1 MPCERNGR
9 GGGAGPGSHAAAR
22 ASWAVVRGRW
32 SAPRVRPREARPE
45 SRAATCGGARFLP
58 GPLRLSSEEEIKN
71 SQDEGFLYLTS
82 IVICNEEHCE
92 TEA

>member
-58 GPLRLSSEEEIKN
+58 GPLRLSRRVT
-71 SQDEGFLYLTS
+71 QMDEGRFHLGSLVQGQGAARLRVS
-82 IVICNEEHCE
+82 
-92 TEA
+92 